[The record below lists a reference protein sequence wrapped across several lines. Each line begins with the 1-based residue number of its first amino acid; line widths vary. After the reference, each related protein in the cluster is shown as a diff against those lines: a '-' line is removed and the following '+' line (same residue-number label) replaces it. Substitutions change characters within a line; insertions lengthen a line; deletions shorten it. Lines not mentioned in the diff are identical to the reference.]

1 MTTKKTKEIS
11 ISNTVAHEMQEGG
24 LIGSSIRNGSANNKP
39 RMKLSDFFYKDKHEV
54 GTRMPIMLPSG
65 KDSGEWLQVRGPDCD
80 ESIKAGRAYALAYRQ
95 VTSSMKELEAKC
107 KEMEDFTE
115 YNTEISD
122 KMAGLNA
129 DLAVEIVTGW
139 SFDESF
145 SEDVLRELLGQYSGL
160 ADAIAVHHSKS
171 REELSVK

>member
-1 MTTKKTKEIS
+1 MNTKKTEPK
-11 ISNTVAHEMQEGG
+11 TVQ
-24 LIGSSIRNGSANNKP
+24 P
-39 RMKLSDFFYKDKHEV
+39 RMKLRDFFYKDKHEV

-80 ESIKAGRAYALAYRQ
+80 ESIKAGRAFVLAYRKI
-95 VTSSMKELEAKC
+95 VNSLKDLEVKC
-107 KEMEDFTE
+107 QEIGDFTD
-115 YNTEISD
+115 YNTESND
-122 KMAGLNA
+122 LMADLNA

-139 SFDESF
+139 SFDEPF
-145 SEDVLRELLGQYSGL
+145 SEDVLRELLSQYSSL

>member
-1 MTTKKTKEIS
+1 MTAKKTETNK
-11 ISNTVAHEMQEGG
+11 T
-24 LIGSSIRNGSANNKP
+24 KP

-54 GTRMPIMLPSG
+54 GTRMSIMLPSG

-95 VTSSMKELEAKC
+95 VTGDMKELQEKC
-107 KEMEDFTE
+107 KEIKDFTE
-115 YNTEISD
+115 YNNEISD
-122 KMAGLNA
+122 KMADLNA

-139 SFDESF
+139 SFDEPF
-145 SEDVLRELLGQYSGL
+145 SEDVLRELLSQYSGL